1 MHRRGHRHLEP
12 GNGLLKERDSLR
24 AISLAVRRII
34 VWGVVLMRRHRN
46 SIGIVIVLV
55 FGFALF
61 YFGTDGF
68 SAYTAE
74 TARVNQLKEDRP
86 AFPIV
91 TLEDSN
97 QRIYPFSE
105 FQNKYVFITFIYTTC
120 TTVCIDLELNMAEVY
135 DRIPEEFIGEEIVFL
150 SISFDPTVDDPARL
164 DMYKDYFDSDGETWR
179 MARIEN
185 TAELDF
191 LLDEFGVIVIPD
203 DYGNYA
209 HNSAFYLVDREGSL
223 IDVMD
228 YKDIEGSATKI
239 INILKSEMG
248 AE

>member
-1 MHRRGHRHLEP
+1 M
-12 GNGLLKERDSLR
+12 KK
-24 AISLAVRRII
+24 
-34 VWGVVLMRRHRN
+34 HRN
-46 SIGIVIVLV
+46 SIGIVVVLL

-68 SAYTAE
+68 TAYTAE
-74 TARVNQLKEDRP
+74 TARVNQLKENQP
-86 AFPIV
+86 KFPIV

-97 QRIYPFSE
+97 ERIYPFSE
-105 FQNKYVFITFIYTTC
+105 FQDKYVLVTFIYTTC
-120 TTVCIDLELNMAEVY
+120 TTVCIDLEMNMSEVY
-135 DRIPEEFIGEEIVFL
+135 NRIPKEFIGKEIVFL
-150 SISFDPTVDDPARL
+150 SISFDPTVDDPERL
-164 DMYKDYFDSDGETWR
+164 DMYKNYFDSDGETWR

-209 HNSAFYLVDREGSL
+209 HNSAFYLVDKEGSL

-228 YKDIEGSATKI
+228 YKDIEGATMKI
-239 INILKSEMG
+239 ITILKNEVG
-248 AE
+248 A

>member
-1 MHRRGHRHLEP
+1 
-12 GNGLLKERDSLR
+12 
-24 AISLAVRRII
+24 
-34 VWGVVLMRRHRN
+34 MRKHRN
-46 SIGIVIVLV
+46 SIGIVVVLV

-86 AFPIV
+86 KFPIV

-97 QRIYPFSE
+97 ERIYPFSE

-120 TTVCIDLELNMAEVY
+120 TTVCIDLEMNMAEVY
-135 DRIPEEFIGEEIVFL
+135 DRIPVEFIGEEIVFL

-185 TAELDF
+185 TAELEI

-209 HNSAFYLVDREGSL
+209 HNSAFYLVDKEGSL

-228 YKDIEGSATKI
+228 YKDIEGSATKVL
-239 INILKSEMG
+239 NILKSEVG
-248 AE
+248 A